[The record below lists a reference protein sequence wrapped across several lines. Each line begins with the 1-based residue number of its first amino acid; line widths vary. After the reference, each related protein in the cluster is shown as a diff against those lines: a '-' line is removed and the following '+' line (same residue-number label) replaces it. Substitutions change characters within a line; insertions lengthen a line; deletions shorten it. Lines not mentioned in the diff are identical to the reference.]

1 MKRLSVVMLA
11 FRGKERIQQVLSVA
25 GNASDEQFAIR
36 VMTHTGESCGTI
48 GSNSTNFIVLK

>member
-1 MKRLSVVMLA
+1 
-11 FRGKERIQQVLSVA
+11 VLSVA